1 MVAAPL
7 LTTHITSINLIMV
20 KYFLNS
26 LTLLNNA
33 PVINI
38 ESYLYSYAKY
48 VVLKSIAYGFVTL
61 PTFLEFPCLA
71 LQECFFKISWVCL
84 VR

>member
-1 MVAAPL
+1 
-7 LTTHITSINLIMV
+7 MV

-38 ESYLYSYAKY
+38 ENYLYSYAKY

-71 LQECFFKISWVCL
+71 LQE
-84 VR
+84 